1 MMDIADIREF
11 ARHQHLRGVEV
22 VEIKEDQ
29 RLVRIRIAAAR
40 PLQDG
45 AAPATVPSTE
55 APRPKDLTARSE
67 ALGLLRRSHPVRLPT
82 AIEVGDAVDEG
93 QLLALLELGDTL
105 TAVNAPGRGIVE
117 SVLADEGQR
126 IDYGMSLFQL
136 TPASR

>member
-11 ARHQHLRGVEV
+11 ARHQHLRGVEM
-22 VEIKEDQ
+22 VEIREDQ
-29 RLVRIRIAAAR
+29 RLVRIRVAAAH
-40 PLQDG
+40 PLPDE
-45 AAPATVPSTE
+45 AAPVPPTQ
-55 APRPKDLTARSE
+55 APHAEGLTARSE

-117 SVLADEGQR
+117 SVLAEEGQR
-126 IDYGMSLFQL
+126 VDYGMPLFRL
-136 TPASR
+136 TPARR